1 MKNILTYREFINE
14 NLNVINEIKGSFTIT
29 ANADKIIQSVDAA
42 IKGGLFFGADLG
54 NKVYMKE
61 GGKRPVAAEKW
72 RKYIILCA
80 NHELKDLGREI
91 EFEYDYTT
99 FTTDKR
105 NVKELNAKDYL
116 EYRLGLMFDQMHA
129 NTSQDWDKGAEAAAA
144 GTYAFKPTDNVT
156 PYVDCGFIVWFA
168 DKYKIDLKK
177 FMHDQQYVYLS
188 YDDVI
193 RYAEKYPFKK

>member
-1 MKNILTYREFINE
+1 MKNILTYSEFINE

-105 NVKELNAKDYL
+105 NVKELDAKDFL
-116 EYRLGLMFDQMHA
+116 EYRLGLMFNQMHA
-129 NTSQDWDKGAEAAAA
+129 NTDQDWSRGAEAEAA
-144 GTYAFKPTDNVT
+144 GTYAFKPADNVT
-156 PYVDCGFIVWFA
+156 PYVDCGLIVWFA

-177 FMHDQQYVYLS
+177 FMHDQHYTLPYN
-188 YDDVI
+188 DVI
-193 RYAEKYPFKK
+193 KYAEKYPFKK